1 MTGRRQENLDTLS
14 KELGH
19 ERVYTVQWDIADLAG
34 IPPMVETL
42 INHYGNRINA
52 VVIVSGL
59 QRTTDFTKPT
69 VSIPVS
75 MWGRMLRDC
84 LMPPNV

>member
-1 MTGRRQENLDTLS
+1 MTGRRQENLDALS

-34 IPPMVETL
+34 IPPMAETL
-42 INHYGNRINA
+42 IKHYGNRLNA

-59 QRTTDFTKPT
+59 QRTIDFTKPD
-69 VSIPVS
+69 VSISVAT
-75 MWGRMLRDC
+75 WGFGHC
-84 LMPPNV
+84 LLTRNC